1 MPAYLSWLTALAKYC
16 VGLISPAET
25 RQKYTVAKC
34 CINTVVWLLLLKQAE
49 ISLQDTAVCQVHT
62 PFLFCV
68 SHPFLRAITCYCSSL
83 HQQQGK
89 HSSLLNQS
97 IPRVLSLVG
106 GLLTCRLGCYFAT
119 CFASHEPEGNMLQV
133 REQPSGVP
141 SKHLQFKFND
151 LI

>member
-1 MPAYLSWLTALAKYC
+1 M
-16 VGLISPAET
+16 
-25 RQKYTVAKC
+25 
-34 CINTVVWLLLLKQAE
+34 
-49 ISLQDTAVCQVHT
+49 
-62 PFLFCV
+62 
-68 SHPFLRAITCYCSSL
+68 
-83 HQQQGK
+83 
-89 HSSLLNQS
+89 NQS
-97 IPRVLSLVG
+97 ISYVLSLVG